1 MKKKIIIISAIVIAV
16 IAVIISLA
24 FLLPQKTDEEKYNE
38 AKTFL
43 AEGDYNNAYLL
54 FRQIKG
60 YADSSDFLEDFEVI
74 CEKKII
80 TSDNSKITKTFNKDG
95 KPLETINDNGRNI
108 HKEIY
113 TYDENGNPTSSIMS
127 KDGIELSKSECNYDE
142 DGNLLKKTEQQE
154 DILLIWE
161 NTYENGYPVKKVY
174 KYYPVNSDKSTY
186 VSTSELFYDNNNQLI
201 KVVEVTVD
209 SMVSQTITSEYNN
222 GLVAKEFIECKELSY
237 NAEITY
243 TYDNAGNLLT
253 KHCKNSDGHDYYERK
268 CTYNEKGKLL
278 TEINLDSAN
287 VERYNLQNVYSAD
300 GILKE
305 RIEVVRTL
313 WDENE
318 YHTDKTHSYYDDK
331 GNVVKEETDSTYNF
345 VVRDYTYDNMNNLI
359 KEVYS
364 SYDKESDGSVSD
376 EADIITET
384 YTYDSYGN
392 MLSETYEYSD
402 KKTTSRYEYTGITVI
417 YNPKI

>member
-38 AKTFL
+38 AKTAL
-43 AEGDYNNAYLL
+43 AEGDYAKAYNL
-54 FRQIKG
+54 FRETKG

-80 TSDNSKITKTFNKDG
+80 TSDNSKTTETFNKDG
-95 KPLETINDNGRNI
+95 KLLE
-108 HKEIY
+108 EIIETGKKIEKY
-113 TYDENGNPTSSIMS
+113 VNTYDENGNPLTYTFT
-127 KDGIELSKSECNYDE
+127 KDGIKIAGFECSYDK
-142 DGNLLKKTEQQE
+142 DGNLLKKSEQQRNT
-154 DILLIWE
+154 LLYWE
-161 NTYENGYPVKKVY
+161 NTYENGRPVEKIY
-174 KYYPVNSDKSTY
+174 KYTTSEDDPTY
-186 VSTSELFYDNNNQLI
+186 ISSSELFYDSNNQLI
-201 KVVEVTVD
+201 KIIETIVD
-209 SMVSQTITSEYNN
+209 GTITQTITTEYSN
-222 GLVAKEFIECKELSY
+222 GLIIKEFLKSEELSY
-237 NAEITY
+237 SSEITY
-243 TYDNAGNLLT
+243 TYDNSGNLLT
-253 KHCKNSDGHDYYERK
+253 KHFKSSDGYDYYEQK

-278 TEINLDSAN
+278 TQINLDSAN

-305 RIEVVRTL
+305 QIEVTRTL

-318 YHTDKTHSYYDDK
+318 YHTNKTHRYYDDK
-331 GNVVKEETDSTYNF
+331 GNVVKEETDSTYDF

-376 EADIITET
+376 EAYIITHT

-392 MLSETYEYSD
+392 PLSETSEYSD
-402 KKTTSRYEYTGITVI
+402 KKTTTRYEYTGITVI